1 MLDEVGKGQFGS
13 VYKATLEGLSVS
25 GGVPEYLVI
34 AKTVLDA
41 KASPDAARK
50 LRIEAMMMVRL
61 GSHPNIV
68 SIIGVVTRGDPLV
81 LIVSFCE
88 HGNVLV

>member
-13 VYKATLEGLSVS
+13 VYKATLEELSVS

-61 GSHPNIV
+61 GSHPNIDLCRLLAWSPV
-68 SIIGVVTRGDPLV
+68 AIHW
-81 LIVSFCE
+81 C
-88 HGNVLV
+88 